1 MGISKDCSVN
11 YTIITLFMYMNWV
24 ASCYMMC
31 KLKHWSY
38 MLWSDK
44 SLEEK
49 IGADLE
55 DFLGRQIMNT
65 KGQKVIYKK

>member
-1 MGISKDCSVN
+1 
-11 YTIITLFMYMNWV
+11 
-24 ASCYMMC
+24 
-31 KLKHWSY
+31 

-65 KGQKVIYKK
+65 KGQKVIYKKKMGKIWVFLVFVLQDSNTAY